1 MEAMA
6 RVFGRR
12 VKAYRRRRGLTQEEL
27 GRIAEIDYKYVGN
40 IERGEKAPSFEAAER
55 LARALKVEYHEL
67 FLPDRLSL
75 GQTEQST
82 RLILKELDAID
93 RREFYGF
100 FEDLLTAIRK
110 LDRNIDAS
118 DSPK

>member
-12 VKAYRRRRGLTQEEL
+12 IKAYRRRRGLTQEEL
-27 GRIAEIDYKYVGN
+27 GRIAEIDYKYVGS

-67 FLPDRLSL
+67 FLPDRLYL
-75 GQTEQST
+75 GQTEQSM
-82 RLILKELDAID
+82 RIILKDLNAID
-93 RREFYGF
+93 RHKFYGF
-100 FEDLLTAIRK
+100 FDDLFSAIRK
-110 LDRNIDAS
+110 LDRNIDAN
-118 DSPK
+118 DSSK